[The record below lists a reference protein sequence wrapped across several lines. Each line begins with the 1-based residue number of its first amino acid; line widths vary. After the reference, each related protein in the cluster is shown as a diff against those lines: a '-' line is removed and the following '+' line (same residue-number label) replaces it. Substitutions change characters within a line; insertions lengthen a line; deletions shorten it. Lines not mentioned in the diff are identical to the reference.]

1 MSVLLTLSIV
11 QPMTEYL
18 NAYPRV
24 LILIKWDASCH
35 SRPSSVTPS
44 RFESSF
50 YLVCSVLHFFLSFFS
65 KHLEHVCCQQ
75 LLKIITK
82 AKSVKLEQGPEHPEH
97 SQNTSELPRNLIKY
111 PENPLI
117 DMGKQPRTH
126 VRMQYKAN
134 KNLKQR
140 RD

>member
-1 MSVLLTLSIV
+1 MSVLLTPSIV
-11 QPMTEYL
+11 QPMTEFL

-50 YLVCSVLHFFLSFFS
+50 YLVCCDLHFFLSFFF
-65 KHLEHVCCQQ
+65 KHLEHVCCHQ
-75 LLKIITK
+75 LLKIITTV
-82 AKSVKLEQGPEHPEH
+82 KSVKLEQGPEHPEH
-97 SQNTSELPRNLIKY
+97 SPKHFRTPLELDEIPRKSE
-111 PENPLI
+111 
-117 DMGKQPRTH
+117 
-126 VRMQYKAN
+126 VRMQYKLN
-134 KNLKQR
+134 KNLKQQ